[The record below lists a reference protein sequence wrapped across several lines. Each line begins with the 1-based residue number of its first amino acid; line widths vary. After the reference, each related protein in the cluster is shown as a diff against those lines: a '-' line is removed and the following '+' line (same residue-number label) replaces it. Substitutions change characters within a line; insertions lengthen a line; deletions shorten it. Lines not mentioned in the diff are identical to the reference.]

1 MNAKDAFAETALDS
15 AVSKALPEMVALLAK
30 NGANVNGSG
39 GTSPLHK
46 AASTG
51 QKEIVETL
59 IANKAN
65 VNITIAFGDTP
76 LDWANRNGKKDI
88 AAILKKHGG
97 KTGEELESGN

>member
-1 MNAKDAFAETALDS
+1 
-15 AVSKALPEMVALLAK
+15 MVMLLAK

-51 QKEIVETL
+51 QKEIVEIL

-65 VNITIAFGDTP
+65 VNVTIAFGDTP
-76 LDWANRNGKKDI
+76 LDWALRNGKNDI
-88 AAILKKHGG
+88 AAILKKNGG
-97 KTGEELESGN
+97 KTGEELEATN